1 MDGHPSFVNK
11 EHGRTLCEKRAY
23 RVGIHEA
30 RKNKFSVSKTNEGYI
45 ERSVPGKD
53 VQDSKLV
60 DVLFDP
66 VNFSGC
72 TNGEETP
79 G

>member
-1 MDGHPSFVNK
+1 
-11 EHGRTLCEKRAY
+11 
-23 RVGIHEA
+23 VGIHEA
-30 RKNKFSVSKTNEGYI
+30 GKNKFSMSKTNEGCI

-66 VNFSGC
+66 VDFSGC
-72 TNGEETP
+72 TNGEQTP